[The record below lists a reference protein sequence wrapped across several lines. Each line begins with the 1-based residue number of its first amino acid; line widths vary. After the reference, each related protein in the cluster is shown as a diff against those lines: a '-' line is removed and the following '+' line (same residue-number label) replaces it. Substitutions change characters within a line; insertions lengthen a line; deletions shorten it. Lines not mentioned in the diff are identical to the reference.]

1 VPRGEIVLVEQEPFF
16 ALATAQ
22 LRYLFGLTGLQD
34 IARSYRAISRPGLQV
49 VNSAV
54 IALDRDRRRVVTR
67 DGRIDYDYLVLA
79 TGARLAEE
87 EVPGLADRPGLN
99 LCPYARASELV
110 DLRQRIERFE
120 AGHVVIGTPNSPYK
134 CPPAP
139 YEYALLWARHI
150 ERRALKARVTFID
163 PRSRPT
169 PSSVAPG
176 LMEAMEAHGR
186 VLTYEPVAQVHAVD
200 AEARTVETEAGR
212 LAFDVLSVIPPH
224 TAMPFIMDSGLGSPF
239 VEVDLRTFRALRDER
254 IYAVGDNADTP
265 FAKTG
270 YTAMDAGR
278 IAGRWIA
285 RELGVRTPEPGL
297 PSNVCY
303 PLVAPDRALRIET
316 RWALEPDASGATH
329 VKMSGTTD
337 HRAKAAYA
345 RLRREWEARALST
358 LFGP

>member
-1 VPRGEIVLVEQEPFF
+1 VPRAEIVLVEREPFF

-34 IARSYRAISRPGLQV
+34 IARSYRAISRPGLRV
-49 VNSAV
+49 VNNAV
-54 IALDRDRRRVVTR
+54 IALDRDRRRVVTSE
-67 DGRIDYDYLVLA
+67 GGIDYDYLVLA
-79 TGARLAEE
+79 AGARLAEE
-87 EVPGLADRPGLN
+87 EVPGLTDRPGLN

-110 DLRQRIERFE
+110 DVCQRIERFQG
-120 AGHVVIGTPNSPYK
+120 GHVVIGTPNGPYK

-139 YEYALLWARHI
+139 YEYALLWATHI
-150 ERRALKARVTFID
+150 ERRALKARVTFVD

-186 VLTYEPVAQVHAVD
+186 VLTYEPVARVHAVD
-200 AEARTVETEAGR
+200 AEARTVDTEAGR

-224 TAMPFIMDSGLGSPF
+224 TGLPFIRDSGLGNPF
-239 VEVDLRTFRALRDER
+239 VEVDLRTFRALRDDR

-278 IAGRWIA
+278 IAGVWIA
-285 RELGVRTPEPGL
+285 RELGVQMPEPGL
-297 PSNVCY
+297 PGNICY
-303 PLVAPDRALRIET
+303 PLVARDRALRIET
-316 RWALEPDASGATH
+316 RWALERDTSGSTH

-345 RLRREWEARALST
+345 RLRRDWEARALST